1 MKRACRHDNAHTPRR
16 MRNAMSHQRQPLH
29 NPALPVGLD
38 DLQSDV
44 HAVNREIDR
53 IAYVLHVDLEDHA
66 QVHRII
72 EGQFPV
78 PEHHGE
84 HLDLLR
90 GLLFLRG
97 RIRQRRL
104 DAGLPDGPSPLAES
118 IYAKLRVHD
127 QQA

>member
-1 MKRACRHDNAHTPRR
+1 
-16 MRNAMSHQRQPLH
+16 
-29 NPALPVGLD
+29 VGID
-38 DLQSDV
+38 DLQADV

-53 IAYVLHVDLEDHA
+53 IAFALHVDLEDHA
-66 QVHRII
+66 QVHAII
-72 EGQFPV
+72 EGAFPV

-84 HLDLLR
+84 HLELLR

>member
-1 MKRACRHDNAHTPRR
+1 MTDKHL
-16 MRNAMSHQRQPLH
+16 SLH
-29 NPALPVGLD
+29 NPATPVGVD
-38 DLQSDV
+38 ELQDDV

-53 IAYVLHVDLEDHA
+53 IAFVLHVDLEDHD

-78 PEHHGE
+78 EKHHGE
-84 HLDLLR
+84 HLELLR

-104 DAGLPDGPSPLAES
+104 EAGLPDGPSPLAES
-118 IYAKLRVHD
+118 IYAKLHAHD
-127 QQA
+127 A